1 MWYAKLKIQHD
12 DCWITPRTK
21 KFDIVIKGVPLN
33 SYEER
38 GRYFHS
44 NVSYMSGKKENQEK
58 LYKELKRDK
67 RVRKIIRNGNQMI
80 SLVEGKDHIANYFD
94 PSFFYLRPVVM
105 KEGYEYWELGSWKRK
120 KLIVF
125 CDAIKKFA
133 YVKILKLKQGFPQVF
148 IQQTMQNLT
157 DKQRDAFESAR
168 SMGYYEFP
176 RKISVEKI
184 ASLKKMPR
192 TTYQAHL
199 RKAERKI
206 LDVMLE

>member
-12 DCWITPRTK
+12 DCWITPKAK
-21 KFDIVIKGVPLN
+21 KYEIVVKGVPLN

-38 GRYFHS
+38 GRYYHS
-44 NVSYMSGKKENQEK
+44 NVSYLSGKKSDQEK
-58 LYKELKRDK
+58 IYRELKKDK
-67 RVRKIIRNGNQMI
+67 RVKKIIRNGNQLI

-94 PSFFYLRPVVM
+94 PSFFYLKPVVM
-105 KEGYEYWELGSWKRK
+105 KEGYEYWELGSWSRK
-120 KLIVF
+120 KLITF
-125 CDAIKKFA
+125 CDQIKKFS

-148 IQQTMQNLT
+148 IQQTMQNMT
-157 DKQRDAFESAR
+157 DKQRDAFEFAK

-176 RKISVEKI
+176 RKISVEEL
-184 ASLKKMPR
+184 ASRKKVPR

-199 RKAERKI
+199 RKAEKKI